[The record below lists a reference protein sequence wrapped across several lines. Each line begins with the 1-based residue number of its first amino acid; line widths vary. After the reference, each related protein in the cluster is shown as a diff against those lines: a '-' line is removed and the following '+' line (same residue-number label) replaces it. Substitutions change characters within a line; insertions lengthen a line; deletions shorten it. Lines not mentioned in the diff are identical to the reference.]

1 MTHCYELRSFND
13 DGTMTTVLKLSA
25 EPKYAKERAKDY
37 ANRHPGLYSLQRI
50 ETVGIYFTEKKEKCS
65 K

>member
-1 MTHCYELRSFND
+1 MKHTYELRRFND
-13 DGTMTTVLKLSA
+13 DDSITTVLKLEA

-50 ETVGIYFTEKKEKCS
+50 NTVAMYFTEKEVDKND
-65 K
+65 